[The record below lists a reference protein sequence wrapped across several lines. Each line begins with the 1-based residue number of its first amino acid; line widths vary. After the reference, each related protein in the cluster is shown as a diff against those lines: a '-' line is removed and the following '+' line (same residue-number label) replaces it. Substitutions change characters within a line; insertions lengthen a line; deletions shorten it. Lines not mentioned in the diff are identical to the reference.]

1 MLLRRPPT
9 STSNDAT
16 LIRVLQGDGHMNMAE
31 GASERQ
37 DPEHLESS
45 DEEDDGVNQE
55 DIEQLR
61 REVLHGSA
69 NTVSNI
75 SHA

>member
-1 MLLRRPPT
+1 
-9 STSNDAT
+9 
-16 LIRVLQGDGHMNMAE
+16 MNMAE